1 MKKIMMLLNVGLLI
15 STPALAETKCFL
27 LKENNKTIKEE
38 GECKSRYSPRST
50 FKIVLSLMGYDSG
63 VLIDETHPIIPFK
76 QGYADKLEQ
85 WKQPHEPQP
94 WMKNSCLWYS
104 HFIAQELGA
113 NKFKDYIAKFN
124 YGNMDVS
131 GDKGKNNMLSYSW
144 IDSSLQIS
152 PEEQAIFLQKIIDN
166 ALPVSEKSMKMTK
179 NIIFIDELADG
190 WRLYGKTG
198 TGNIAHADGTL
209 KTLQAGWF
217 VGWIQKGDRTVVFT
231 HYIEDKEKYDTPAGP
246 RAKEM
251 AKEKLTQMIQ
261 NHLV

>member
-1 MKKIMMLLNVGLLI
+1 
-15 STPALAETKCFL
+15 
-27 LKENNKTIKEE
+27 
-38 GECKSRYSPRST
+38 
-50 FKIVLSLMGYDSG
+50 
-63 VLIDETHPIIPFK
+63 
-76 QGYADKLEQ
+76 
-85 WKQPHEPQP
+85 
-94 WMKNSCLWYS
+94 
-104 HFIAQELGA
+104 
-113 NKFKDYIAKFN
+113 
-124 YGNMDVS
+124 
-131 GDKGKNNMLSYSW
+131 
-144 IDSSLQIS
+144 
-152 PEEQAIFLQKIIDN
+152 
-166 ALPVSEKSMKMTK
+166 MKMTK